1 MYFKLIKAF
10 IKHNLRF
17 YLLLVLCTGICF
29 SAYVTFH
36 TVQTSIDRGLHAYL
50 NEYEYYD
57 GLLQPY
63 YGTFLPG
70 DADAVR
76 AVDGVRD
83 VIGAYC
89 VDTVLTDDSTK
100 CLRLIGVDPAHHSA
114 YVLDESDVG
123 NIGLSAEFAEYMG
136 IRAGDHIEVRLN
148 GTAVDFTVK
157 DIINDPELMGAT
169 RSIGPALEISS
180 LGYAYISN
188 EVLGKYTDVTLPNTI
203 AYYLEENADPEKT
216 AEKVNEIFDGRQI
229 YCEEG
234 QNRHAVQSVRNDLAA
249 LRPIAAVLPV
259 VMYLIGLVIS
269 VLFLRQFIEIKVRD
283 IGILHSNGVSHG
295 GVLGIFIGYALSVAV
310 SASVFGILLSV
321 IQSRIYTDFY
331 SNAVYLPSFD
341 VKVDVGIIAI
351 ATCLT
356 ALITVA
362 AVFVNIRQITNVD
375 IIEIMNAGAVP
386 KQAAMKFL
394 HNRFIELKPFLAP
407 IFGKWASFL
416 FSLVNMVLVCVIV
429 TASLG
434 VRDAKDNSIAFL
446 YDKEVNYDYA
456 LHYYS
461 YAPRENNGDNTY
473 REFYAEIN
481 GKYSKLYAMNN
492 TDYVHIYDETD
503 RPLELGNG
511 IILYSKL
518 AEELGVE
525 AGDSVTV
532 DGKKVTVDAVC
543 KAVTDYKCYLSC
555 EAYEELYGD
564 SGCNALFVQGELP
577 EYDDGPDSGFFYVGS
592 VGSLQHDLE
601 SKFAYISSYILIII
615 GISCLI
621 CVIVIYNLSVIFY
634 RRRIRD
640 HMILRTLGNSYSKVL
655 AGSLIEIIL
664 QAILA
669 LAIGIPLG
677 YELAAYTVH
686 AISNDAITMYI
697 SFGDIPVVTISA
709 FILITAIVGRIVAAP
724 GQIRLLPKEN

>member
-1 MYFKLIKAF
+1 M
-10 IKHNLRF
+10 RP
-17 YLLLVLCTGICF
+17 
-29 SAYVTFH
+29 
-36 TVQTSIDRGLHAYL
+36 L
-50 NEYEYYD
+50 N
-57 GLLQPY
+57 
-63 YGTFLPG
+63 
-70 DADAVR
+70 
-76 AVDGVRD
+76 
-83 VIGAYC
+83 
-89 VDTVLTDDSTK
+89 DS
-100 CLRLIGVDPAHHSA
+100 
-114 YVLDESDVG
+114 
-123 NIGLSAEFAEYMG
+123 
-136 IRAGDHIEVRLN
+136 
-148 GTAVDFTVK
+148 
-157 DIINDPELMGAT
+157 
-169 RSIGPALEISS
+169 
-180 LGYAYISN
+180 
-188 EVLGKYTDVTLPNTI
+188 
-203 AYYLEENADPEKT
+203 
-216 AEKVNEIFDGRQI
+216 
-229 YCEEG
+229 
-234 QNRHAVQSVRNDLAA
+234 
-249 LRPIAAVLPV
+249 
-259 VMYLIGLVIS
+259 
-269 VLFLRQFIEIKVRD
+269 
-283 IGILHSNGVSHG
+283 
-295 GVLGIFIGYALSVAV
+295 
-310 SASVFGILLSV
+310 
-321 IQSRIYTDFY
+321 
-331 SNAVYLPSFD
+331 
-341 VKVDVGIIAI
+341 
-351 ATCLT
+351 
-356 ALITVA
+356 
-362 AVFVNIRQITNVD
+362 
-375 IIEIMNAGAVP
+375 
-386 KQAAMKFL
+386 
-394 HNRFIELKPFLAP
+394 
-407 IFGKWASFL
+407 
-416 FSLVNMVLVCVIV
+416 
-429 TASLG
+429 
-434 VRDAKDNSIAFL
+434 SIAFL

-492 TDYVHIYDETD
+492 TDYVRIYDETN
-503 RPLELGNG
+503 RPLELGKG

-518 AEELGVE
+518 AEELGVK

-564 SGCNALFVQGELP
+564 SGCNALFVKGELP

-592 VGSLQHDLE
+592 VRSLQHDLE

-677 YELAAYTVH
+677 YGLAAYTVH

>member
-1 MYFKLIKAF
+1 
-10 IKHNLRF
+10 
-17 YLLLVLCTGICF
+17 
-29 SAYVTFH
+29 
-36 TVQTSIDRGLHAYL
+36 
-50 NEYEYYD
+50 
-57 GLLQPY
+57 
-63 YGTFLPG
+63 
-70 DADAVR
+70 
-76 AVDGVRD
+76 
-83 VIGAYC
+83 
-89 VDTVLTDDSTK
+89 
-100 CLRLIGVDPAHHSA
+100 
-114 YVLDESDVG
+114 
-123 NIGLSAEFAEYMG
+123 
-136 IRAGDHIEVRLN
+136 
-148 GTAVDFTVK
+148 
-157 DIINDPELMGAT
+157 
-169 RSIGPALEISS
+169 
-180 LGYAYISN
+180 
-188 EVLGKYTDVTLPNTI
+188 
-203 AYYLEENADPEKT
+203 
-216 AEKVNEIFDGRQI
+216 
-229 YCEEG
+229 
-234 QNRHAVQSVRNDLAA
+234 
-249 LRPIAAVLPV
+249 
-259 VMYLIGLVIS
+259 MYLIGLVIS
-269 VLFLRQFIEIKVRD
+269 VLFLRQFIEIKARD
-283 IGILHSNGVSHG
+283 IGILRSNGVSHG

-310 SASVFGILLSV
+310 SACVLGILLSV

-331 SNAVYLPSFD
+331 SNAVYLPKFD
-341 VKVDVGIIAI
+341 VRMDAGIIVTA
-351 ATCLT
+351 ACLT
-356 ALITVA
+356 VLITVA

-375 IIEIMNAGAVP
+375 IVEIMSAGAVP

-394 HNRFIELKPFLAP
+394 RNRLVGLKPFLAP
-407 IFGKWASFL
+407 IFGKPASFL

-434 VRDAKDNSIAFL
+434 VRDAKDHSIAFL
-446 YDKEVNYDYA
+446 YDQEVNYDYA

-473 REFYAEIN
+473 QESYVEIN

-492 TDYVHIYDETD
+492 TDYVRIYDETD

-532 DGKKVTVDAVC
+532 DGKEVPVDAVC

-555 EAYEELYGD
+555 EAYGELYGD
-564 SGCNALFVQGELP
+564 SGCNALFVKGELP

-640 HMILRTLGNSYSKVL
+640 HMILRTLGNRYSKVL